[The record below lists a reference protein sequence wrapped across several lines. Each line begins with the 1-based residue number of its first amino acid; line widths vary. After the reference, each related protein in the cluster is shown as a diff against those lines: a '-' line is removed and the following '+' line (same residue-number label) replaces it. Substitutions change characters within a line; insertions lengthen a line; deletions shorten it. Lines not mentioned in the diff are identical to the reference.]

1 MERQCGTPDHVPL
14 LLNSLAKIQLQ
25 ALKSVAGSSA
35 AIVLKSCDSSLIC
48 SLTRR
53 SCVASPLSCYSLP
66 SKNLTWEQLHSA
78 PHHITVSQ
86 LQMSFSLPL
95 WQSGMYK
102 VGYFLEK
109 SYQSPTTITHGFRRR
124 YSTMP
129 SKRCSKASPDGQM
142 ANTFQQLSFNYVLSM
157 MKLEP
162 LGIGRNTS
170 PTFHNQ

>member
-1 MERQCGTPDHVPL
+1 MPL
-14 LLNSLAKIQLQ
+14 LFNSLAKIQLQ
-25 ALKSVAGSSA
+25 TLKSIAGSSA
-35 AIVLKSCDSSLIC
+35 AIVLKSCNSSLIC
-48 SLTRR
+48 SLTRGDP
-53 SCVASPLSCYSLP
+53 VWHLLSHATYSLP
-66 SKNLTWEQLHSA
+66 SKNLTWEQLHSV

-109 SYQSPTTITHGFRRR
+109 SYRSPTTITHGSRMR

-129 SKRCSKASPDGQM
+129 SKRCSKASPDGQL
-142 ANTFQQLSFNYVLSM
+142 ANTFQQLFFNDVLSV

-170 PTFHNQ
+170 PTFHN